1 MSIAFAVF
9 WVLNTFTPS
18 LSLSTAGSFGILGV
32 IGSFLAVLLNPCGLG
47 SPVLAIALLAGFMAK
62 EAVIGTLAVLFSC
75 SGAAL
80 SAVLAQQFSGAQAAA
95 LLVFVL
101 LYTPC
106 ISTLAAIRAES
117 GSLRFALR
125 AAAVQTV
132 IAYAAALVTYQ
143 LARFVTI

>member
-1 MSIAFAVF
+1 MSAAFAVF
-9 WVLNTFTPS
+9 WVLKTFTPS
-18 LSLSTAGSFGILGV
+18 LSLCTDGSFGILGV
-32 IGSFLAVLLNPCGLG
+32 IGSFLAVLLDPCGLG
-47 SPVLAIALLAGFMAK
+47 SPILAIALLAGFMAK

-80 SAVLAQQFSGAQAAA
+80 SAALAQQFSGAQAAA

-125 AAAVQTV
+125 AAAMQTV
-132 IAYAAALVTYQ
+132 IAYAAALVTHQ
-143 LARFVTI
+143 LARLFTI

>member
-1 MSIAFAVF
+1 MD
-9 WVLNTFTPS
+9 LEQ
-18 LSLSTAGSFGILGV
+18 
-32 IGSFLAVLLNPCGLG
+32 LLVGELR
-47 SPVLAIALLAGFMAK
+47 
-62 EAVIGTLAVLFSC
+62 ER
-75 SGAAL
+75 
-80 SAVLAQQFSGAQAAA
+80 GAQAAA